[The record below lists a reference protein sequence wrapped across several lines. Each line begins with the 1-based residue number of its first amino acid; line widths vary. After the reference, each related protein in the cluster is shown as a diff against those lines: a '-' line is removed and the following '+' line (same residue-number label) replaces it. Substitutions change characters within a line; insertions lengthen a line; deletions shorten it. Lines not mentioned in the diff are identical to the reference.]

1 MHGAT
6 TKTKRSNAY
15 TTENTTM
22 TLKPLAI
29 AIGMSL
35 TFAGPVLAGHAQDG
49 EVDAQ
54 DNNYAEHELNSLQE
68 YIASIPA
75 GENSELLKDAKDFL
89 VYGFREDTEG
99 EVERGKGKGWGH
111 YKFDRDGDD
120 RHYDEELDDNPA
132 DSEHGDFHDVNA
144 DNPGGKDENHNG
156 ATAGMDKG
164 NGNGHAKDKGGKGHS
179 KKGEDSSRVELG
191 AMDLIPWGAW
201 SDEGAALADLEGAPL
216 VACGESNRCY
226 DDRHRFDPGPNEEF
240 VTEYRGHAIEVVTDA
255 AIDVVDILSN
265 SQP

>member
-1 MHGAT
+1 
-6 TKTKRSNAY
+6 
-15 TTENTTM
+15 M
-22 TLKPLAI
+22 TLRPLAL
-29 AIGMSL
+29 AIGLSL
-35 TFAGPVLAGHAQDG
+35 TFAGPALAEHARDG
-49 EVDAQ
+49 EVDPQ
-54 DNNYAEHELNSLQE
+54 NNDYAEHGLNSIQDYLGGLQDVE
-68 YIASIPA
+68 DDESLR
-75 GENSELLKDAKDFL
+75 NSELVQDGKDFL

-120 RHYDEELDDNPA
+120 RHYDQELDDNPA

-164 NGNGHAKDKGGKGHS
+164 KGNGHAKENGGKGHS

-201 SDEGAALADLEGAPL
+201 SDENLGPQLHDLPL
-216 VACGESNRCY
+216 VGCEADNRCY
-226 DDRHRFDPGPNEEF
+226 DDRHRFDPGLNEEF
-240 VTEYRGHAIEVVTDA
+240 VGEYSGHAIEVVTDT
-255 AIDVVDILSN
+255 AIDVTDILRKSL
-265 SQP
+265 P